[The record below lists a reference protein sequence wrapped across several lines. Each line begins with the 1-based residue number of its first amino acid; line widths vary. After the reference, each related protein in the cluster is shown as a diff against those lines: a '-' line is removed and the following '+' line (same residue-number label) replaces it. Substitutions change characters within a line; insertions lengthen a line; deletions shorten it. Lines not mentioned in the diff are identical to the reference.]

1 MRFASQENL
10 EEPMKHLVYTV
21 GIAGLIGSLGTVT
34 LAQSDTDAATLT
46 CADFTAMSADE
57 QRTALDDL
65 KLAQAEGETTSTT
78 GTDMSTDAGTTDATD
93 MEATDTETDLSAEAE
108 AEADTDMSADEGT
121 DPEVEAVL
129 AACEGNDEALVAD
142 HLPES

>member
-1 MRFASQENL
+1 
-10 EEPMKHLVYTV
+10 MKHLAYTLGIV
-21 GIAGLIGSLGTVT
+21 GFVGSLGTAT

-46 CADFTAMSADE
+46 CADFVAMSADE

-108 AEADTDMSADEGT
+108 ADTDMSADEGT